1 MGGEL
6 ASFVVESHLAF
17 HITINDVM
25 QKGFI
30 YPIGQSRE
38 RIDYFEFIF
47 FAVKKVS
54 GSDYKLF
61 IKL

>member
-38 RIDYFEFIF
+38 CTRIDYFEFI
-47 FAVKKVS
+47 S
-54 GSDYKLF
+54 Q
-61 IKL
+61 

>member
-6 ASFVVESHLAF
+6 ASFVVESYLAF

-30 YPIGQSRE
+30 YPIGQSSE
-38 RIDYFEFIF
+38 FTRIDYFEFI
-47 FAVKKVS
+47 S
-54 GSDYKLF
+54 Q
-61 IKL
+61 